1 MNGPASNR
9 LSRFVGAALPAALL
23 AAAFVGFAMAGKA
36 SAVTRRDLA
45 AETREY
51 MKRADAPLPPELQK
65 VRDEVLS
72 KIPAPCCAK
81 FSAATCC
88 CPCNLA
94 KSIWGLASTMLVK
107 QRASTKQLREAVLEW
122 IRVNNPG
129 GWSGDACFT
138 GGCGRPF
145 AKNGC
150 GGMDERQVVFSS
162 GDGNRR

>member
-1 MNGPASNR
+1 MKAIKPI
-9 LSRFVGAALPAALL
+9 RFAFLLAATLPAALL
-23 AAAFVGFAMAGKA
+23 LPALAVPAGGA
-36 SAVTRRDLA
+36 SAASPTGRNASGRDLK

-51 MKRADAPLPPELQK
+51 IRRADAPLPPELKK

-94 KSIWGLASTMLVK
+94 KSIWGLSNTMLVRHK
-107 QRASTKQLREAVLEW
+107 ANPKQLREAVLEW
-122 IRVNNPG
+122 IRVNNRA
-129 GWSGDACFT
+129 GWTGDACFT
-138 GGCGRPF
+138 GGCGRAF

-150 GGMDERQVVFSS
+150 GGMDDQQIVF
-162 GDGNRR
+162 

>member
-1 MNGPASNR
+1 MNVLNSNR
-9 LSRFVGAALPAALL
+9 LPRLAAAALPAVLLVPALAVL
-23 AAAFVGFAMAGKA
+23 AAGGRAAPPAPRFAAA
-36 SAVTRRDLA
+36 RDLP
-45 AETREY
+45 AEAREY
-51 MKRADAPLPPELQK
+51 IKRADVPLPPELQK

-94 KSIWGLASTMLVK
+94 KSIWGLSNTMLVK
-107 QRASTKQLREAVLEW
+107 HKANSKQLREAVLEW
-122 IRVNNPG
+122 IRVNNSGP
-129 GWSGDACFT
+129 WSGDACFT

-150 GGMDERQVVFSS
+150 GGMNDRQIVF
-162 GDGNRR
+162 

>member
-1 MNGPASNR
+1 MNDGNRSRVLIFLVAVLPASILVPALAEPGVGSAPPIPTINR
-9 LSRFVGAALPAALL
+9 HAPRDI
-23 AAAFVGFAMAGKA
+23 
-36 SAVTRRDLA
+36 SAEARKYIRR
-45 AETREY
+45 AE
-51 MKRADAPLPPELQK
+51 APLPPEIQK

-94 KSIWGLASTMLVK
+94 KSIWGLSNTMLVEHK
-107 QRASTKQLREAVLEW
+107 ASSKELRAAVFYW
-122 IRVNNPG
+122 IRINNPG
-129 GWSGDACFT
+129 GRTGDACFT

-150 GGMDERQVVFSS
+150 GGMDDRQIVF
-162 GDGNRR
+162 